1 MREERTVS
9 EQTKSIQLPSGRV
22 AIVRRGTGKDLMHA
36 HRVVAGNPE
45 PIAVSFALI
54 AELAMVEAKALVY
67 EDVLAMDL
75 DDVLVLQAEIVGS
88 GDGASFLPTPDS
100 PGTAA
105 NGTAPRQT
113 NFSNSSDSD
122 SVSRN

>member
-1 MREERTVS
+1 MD

-22 AIVRRGTGKDLMHA
+22 AIVRRGTGKDLMRA

-54 AELAMVEAKALVY
+54 AELALVEAKALVY

-75 DDVLVLQAEIVGS
+75 DDVLVLQAEIVGG
-88 GDGASFLPTPDS
+88 GDSASFLPTPNS
-100 PGTAA
+100 PKAA
-105 NGTAPRQT
+105 TNGSASPPTS
-113 NFSNSSDSD
+113 FSNSSNSD
-122 SVSRN
+122 SLSRS